1 MTYLIKKSIDNVV
14 VEGISEIGKAF
25 MESSKEDWKDGGGR
39 ESPNVA
45 KAGPNEQACYGLLKT
60 RFGCLYVGQTVTY
73 SVQPLLQNGLGMA
86 TRSGILTV
94 DCLFGL
100 SIFHYQF
107 R

>member
-1 MTYLIKKSIDNVV
+1 
-14 VEGISEIGKAF
+14 

-94 DCLFGL
+94 GHTIRALHFPL
-100 SIFHYQF
+100 SVSLVVPS
-107 R
+107 